1 VETYTYNAKDQ
12 LVSRDC
18 SDSTPDA
25 FYSYDGWGRI
35 SSLTNSLSIVAYT
48 YDLLD
53 RKLTEKQTVIST
65 MKTVTYAY
73 DADGRMVTLFP
84 PSPAARRNYSYNQR
98 GQLAAVTTSTA
109 ASPLATYSYNAAG
122 ELTALG
128 RANALLSTYSRDVA
142 GQLLSLAHT
151 RNGNPVDSLAYTLD
165 SMGRR
170 TGITRPNGKND
181 SYGYDA
187 TGQVTSSNYGAMP
200 AGATSETFA
209 YDATGNRTSYGNSG
223 NLPVP
228 ASVYTAN
235 NLDQYTLINGQGQTH
250 DFNGNMTAMRLT
262 ATSPIVQMGWDAE
275 NRMINTETAGGN
287 RIDNQYDALHRR
299 ILKTVS
305 TWDSA
310 NNSWLPQKSTR
321 FTYDAWNVVEEEETA
336 GATVRRVNY
345 TWGTDLSGT
354 MQGAG
359 GVGGLLRADE
369 VIGTAASTLH
379 YYWYDGNGNVVGLM
393 RSNGAVDAGYRYTA
407 FGGKAETSINTAT
420 FAARNPYRFSTKYLD
435 AEVEQT
441 EGTYY
446 YGYRHY
452 VAALGRWPSRDP
464 IGEEGGVNLYVASL
478 NSIVDMIDLL
488 GLAPEKPDCCATEK
502 NKLDEATDRWRAA
515 RDSLGEKQG
524 AYLSAVANA
533 SWKATKFT
541 GAMFALAGAI
551 AAAKPCKEAGLG
563 VVCAPFLYAAAKAA
577 EEAVT
582 AHKEYEEAF
591 RDVQDAHRNA
601 SSANDVEREKRQKKR
616 EAEGE
621 LSRCKESQ
629 AYRTQCLC
637 QL

>member
-1 VETYTYNAKDQ
+1 MATLTRAYQILVE
-12 LVSRDC
+12 
-18 SDSTPDA
+18 
-25 FYSYDGWGRI
+25 G
-35 SSLTNSLSIVAYT
+35 
-48 YDLLD
+48 D
-53 RKLTEKQTVIST
+53 RHFVN
-65 MKTVTYAY
+65 
-73 DADGRMVTLFP
+73 D
-84 PSPAARRNYSYNQR
+84 
-98 GQLAAVTTSTA
+98 
-109 ASPLATYSYNAAG
+109 SYNAAG
-122 ELTALG
+122 ELTALS
-128 RANALLSTYSRDVA
+128 RANALLTSYNRDAA
-142 GQLLSLAHT
+142 GQLLGLVHT

-170 TGITRPNGKND
+170 TGIARPNGKND

-275 NRMINTETAGGN
+275 NRMVSTETAGGN

-305 TWDSA
+305 TWDSV

-321 FTYDAWNVVEEEETA
+321 FTYDAWNVVEEEDTS

-354 MQGAG
+354 MQGVG

-393 RSNGAVDAGYRYTA
+393 RTNGIVDAGYRYTA
-407 FGGKAETSINTAT
+407 FGGKAETSVNSAT

-435 AEVEQT
+435 GEVELT

-446 YGYRHY
+446 YGYRY
-452 VAALGRWPSRDP
+452 FATALGRWTARDRVR
-464 IGEEGGVNLYVASL
+464 ELGGLNLY
-478 NSIVDMIDLL
+478 
-488 GLAPEKPDCCATEK
+488 
-502 NKLDEATDRWRAA
+502 R
-515 RDSLGEKQG
+515 
-524 AYLSAVANA
+524 
-533 SWKATKFT
+533 
-541 GAMFALAGAI
+541 
-551 AAAKPCKEAGLG
+551 AGLG
-563 VVCAPFLYAAAKAA
+563 ALMYNIDILGNVTCGPDEVKDPACLEAAKTKKKRALEDAQTKKDGDYDIARSTKQSAFQTCQETAILETSFCGIIVIYSGGAGAPACIAAVAAKMLLCLNDARRAKKNAENIADLVYSQGVQQANTQYDRDVEDCGCICKPKPPQMTVPQDSYPFL
-577 EEAVT
+577 
-582 AHKEYEEAF
+582 
-591 RDVQDAHRNA
+591 
-601 SSANDVEREKRQKKR
+601 
-616 EAEGE
+616 
-621 LSRCKESQ
+621 
-629 AYRTQCLC
+629 
-637 QL
+637 